1 MKKVIFK
8 LVCNDLRHFSLPAPL
23 PPPPK
28 KRNREIGIERVL
40 IDYRKTKT
48 REVAMTNQS
57 KGNFHIELK
66 KNSRH
71 EVRENKL
78 RLEFGLV
85 CSTNLQSQSYG
96 FVK

>member
-1 MKKVIFK
+1 MTCGTSHREI
-8 LVCNDLRHFSLPAPL
+8 LLSPS
-23 PPPPK
+23 PPTPTPK

-57 KGNFHIELK
+57 KRNFHIEPK
-66 KNSRH
+66 KNSR
-71 EVRENKL
+71 RENKL

-85 CSTNLQSQSYG
+85 CNTNLLSQSYG